1 MKRVALWIVVAGL
14 FVPGAVWAQASS
26 GGRSLSMA
34 EEDPLS
40 VATGIGFTA
49 SPDAF
54 LWGFEVDY
62 RLAEGFSVGGTL
74 QLGLEDDFTIVS
86 PTGHLRYTFDMS
98 GGSPSGLSRVRPFIQ
113 TGLGFTFIDL
123 DNTPPG
129 VDDDAAGF
137 MLNFGFGTEF
147 VLTDALSVGSKMLF
161 NFMPDDVLNE
171 NFYYS
176 WEIATIRF
184 RF

>member
-14 FVPGAVWAQASS
+14 FVPGVVWAQASS
-26 GGRSLSMA
+26 GGRTLSMA

-49 SPDAF
+49 SPDTF
-54 LWGFEVDY
+54 LMGFEVDY
-62 RLAEGFSVGGTL
+62 RLAQGFSVGGTL
-74 QLGLEDDFTIVS
+74 QLGLDDDHTIVS
-86 PTGHLRYTFDMS
+86 PTGHLRYTFDLS
-98 GGSPSGLSRVRPFIQ
+98 GGGSDVARVRPFIQ
-113 TGLGFTFIDL
+113 GGLGFTFIDL

-129 VDDDAAGF
+129 VDDDETGF
-137 MLNFGFGTEF
+137 MLNFGFGTEL
-147 VLTDALSVGSKMLF
+147 VLTDAISVGSKMLF

-176 WEIATIRF
+176 WEIATVRYRF
-184 RF
+184 